1 MSKSSNIRRNIGLLF
16 VFVACVALVCAD
28 LVVSSA
34 HSRQPQNTNSSTTQ
48 DDETTRGGMMT
59 SNSNMSGNMSGN
71 ANKGRS
77 SRRRGRRNRP
87 ANTNMA
93 GGEASNANMSGDSGG
108 QDANANM
115 SGDTSGNANMS
126 GDVMTGNANMKAGR
140 RGRRRGRR
148 GMNANTGGVDTRREL
163 VAVVNNDTGGT
174 QTDLS
179 GTYTGTVNYP
189 EGGLNGPAT
198 IVVTG
203 NQFTLTPDGGGTP
216 VNGTVTAVT
225 TRGYTGVTM
234 MFGDRT
240 QIPASQSP
248 PPLPAVSLRA
258 RMSGGRVTL
267 MNVPGEKRE
276 FSFAATSASGTGR
289 VKMRSK
295 RRMSNRRR
303 AMKGDTD
310 RGMGSGETIKPPT
323 KTP

>member
-1 MSKSSNIRRNIGLLF
+1 MSKSNTRRTIGLLF

-28 LVVSSA
+28 LFVSSA
-34 HSRQPQNTNSSTTQ
+34 RSRPQNSNSSTTQ

-59 SNSNMSGNMSGN
+59 SNSNSGSTNTNTG
-71 ANKGRS
+71 
-77 SRRRGRRNRP
+77 SRRRRRSRRNR
-87 ANTNMA
+87 AAASANMA
-93 GGEASNANMSGDSGG
+93 GGDASMSGAMTSGG

-115 SGDTSGNANMS
+115 STSG
-126 GDVMTGNANMKAGR
+126 AG
-140 RGRRRGRR
+140 
-148 GMNANTGGVDTRREL
+148 MMENTS
-163 VAVVNNDTGGT
+163 GGT

-234 MFGDRT
+234 MFGDRSP
-240 QIPASQSP
+240 IPVTQSP

-258 RMSGGRVTL
+258 RMSGGRVML
-267 MNVPGEKRE
+267 MSVPGEKRE
-276 FSFAATSASGTGR
+276 FSFAATGASGTGR
-289 VKMRSK
+289 IRKP
-295 RRMSNRRR
+295 RRMRRKR
-303 AMKGDTD
+303 AMKTASADTD
-310 RGMGSGETIKPPT
+310 RGMDSGGAAIKPPT